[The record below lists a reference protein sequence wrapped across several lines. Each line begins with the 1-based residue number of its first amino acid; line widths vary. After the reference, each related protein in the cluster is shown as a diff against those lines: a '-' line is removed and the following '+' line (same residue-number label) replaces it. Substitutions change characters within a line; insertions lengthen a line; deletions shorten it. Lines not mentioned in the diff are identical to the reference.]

1 MKKILITGAAGFL
14 GRKIVEMFRST
25 DWHVRATDL
34 FPVSPFDNIVEYR
47 CIDLTTCDETVLV
60 SLTEDINTVLHV
72 AGFAHYAGAVTPAI
86 RNKYFQVNTHA
97 SERLFRTSVITENLK
112 RFIFISTGAVYGS
125 APDDSQFDE
134 NSVCHPEEP
143 YAESKFEAEK
153 LLTNIC
159 TNSDVQLLI
168 LRMSTLF
175 GEEDPG
181 NMRRLISSIARNRF
195 VWIDTGN
202 SRKTF
207 IYRDDAARACYLA
220 ATSDISDKVSIYN
233 VSGVTLQ
240 TREILKEIY
249 CQLDKPLPKFQIPG
263 HFAKF
268 LTHLLSCCTFNRGV
282 SAKIHRS
289 VVKWLEDKPGNGTK
303 FCHNFNFSPS
313 ITMQEGLRREIEWM
327 RSIGEIS
334 H

>member
-1 MKKILITGAAGFL
+1 MKKVLITGAAGFL
-14 GRKIVEMFRST
+14 GRKIVDLFRST

-34 FPVSPFDNIVEYR
+34 FPVSPFDNTVEYR

-60 SLTEDINTVLHV
+60 SLTESIDTVLHV
-72 AGFAHYAGAVTPAI
+72 AGFAHHAGAVTPVI
-86 RNKYFQVNTHA
+86 RNKYFQINTNV
-97 SERLFRTSVITENLK
+97 SEKLFRASIITKNLS
-112 RFIFISTGAVYGS
+112 RFVFLSTGAVHGS

-134 NSVCHPEEP
+134 NSACHPEEP

-153 LLTNIC
+153 LLANIC
-159 TNSDVQLLI
+159 TDSDVQLLI

-181 NMRRLISSIARNRF
+181 NMHRLISSIARNRF
-195 VWIDTGN
+195 IWIDTGK

-207 IYRDDAARACYLA
+207 IHRDDAARACYLA
-220 ATSDISDKVSIYN
+220 ATSDISDTISIYN
-233 VSGVTLQ
+233 VSGIMLK

-249 CQLDKPLPKFQIPG
+249 CQLDKPLPKLQISG

-268 LTHLLSCCTFNRGV
+268 LTHLLSCCTFHRGV
-282 SAKIHRS
+282 PAKVHRS

-303 FCHNFNFSPS
+303 FCHDFNFSPS